1 MIRTLNFHCQGS
13 GFSPG
18 WGTEILQAMWHGQKN
33 KTQKTNKQ
41 TNKKTDQNILSDQG
55 PVLNEKSTTY
65 EAKSKLFAQN

>member
-1 MIRTLNFHCQGS
+1 
-13 GFSPG
+13 
-18 WGTEILQAMWHGQKN
+18 MWHGQKN
-33 KTQKTNKQ
+33 KTQKINKQ